1 MVLSALA
8 APMADPPRLLVTS
21 QMSDTLKVMLERH
34 LPGIPVLVPEKAGK
48 GPWPTLQA
56 ALVGFPQREMPGLSA
71 EAVPGMRFV
80 QRLFTGMDR
89 FPFDRFPAECL
100 FAGNVGAYAVPVAEH
115 GLALVLALAKG
126 LRTDQETILT
136 RERAR
141 PLHRLLLEGREALLV
156 GYGEIAQALAHRL
169 KGMGMRVVGLNR
181 TGTPSPGADQMVSPA
196 GLLKAIA
203 RADVVVDLLPLTRK
217 TRGFFGVAE
226 LAALKPDAIFV
237 NLGRG
242 ATVSAPAMADLLK
255 RRPESRV
262 GLEVWWDERP
272 GHMGEV
278 EPGRGLEGLPYAVG
292 TPHVAGLAEGAADRA
307 DERAVE
313 NLARF
318 FRGERPLHLV
328 DPSEYEGAE

>member
-1 MVLSALA
+1 MPA
-8 APMADPPRLLVTS
+8 PPRLLVTCA
-21 QMSDTLKVMLERH
+21 MTDTLRDTLERH
-34 LPGIPVLVPEKAGK
+34 LPGVALLVPGKAGE
-48 GPWPTLQA
+48 GPWPTLEA
-56 ALVGFPQREMPGLSA
+56 ALVGFPQREMPSLS
-71 EAVPGMRFV
+71 PGTAPGIRFV

-89 FPFDRFPAECL
+89 FPFDRFPPGCL

-115 GLALVLALAKG
+115 ALALVLALAKG
-126 LRTDQETILT
+126 LRTDQETILA

-141 PLHRLLLEGREALLV
+141 PQRRLILEGREALLV

-169 KGMGMRVVGLNR
+169 KGLGLQVVGLNR
-181 TGTPSPGADQMVSPA
+181 TGRPAPGADRMVSPA
-196 GLLKAIA
+196 ELLPAIA
-203 RADVVVDLLPLTRK
+203 RADVVVDLLPLTK
-217 TRGFFGVAE
+217 ATRGFFGSKE

-255 RRPESRV
+255 GRPESRV

-278 EPGRGLEGLPYAVG
+278 EPGRGLEGLTYALG

-328 DPSEYEGAE
+328 DPSEYEATG